1 MLLSVYGIIQL
12 KRKRR
17 IPRYIPNVTPCHSLF
32 NYTHGLSPHHL
43 WATAKP
49 PTWPPGRHPCPSAQ
63 TEAFL
68 NRNIILPLTLKFL
81 TQQNPPQVLSSR
93 LQLLQL
99 KLPLHPGL
107 TELQPRWLPS
117 CLRYTKL
124 PATSEPLHLLYL
136 LPNLLPATAPSM
148 FKSEVHVTFSEKFI
162 LHQNG

>member
-1 MLLSVYGIIQL
+1 MSLPLQL
-12 KRKRR
+12 
-17 IPRYIPNVTPCHSLF
+17 HSR
-32 NYTHGLSPHHL
+32 S
-43 WATAKP
+43 KP
-49 PTWPPGRHPCPSAQ
+49 PSSLGYCKASHLASWQ
-63 TEAFL
+63 TPLLLCTDRSFL
-68 NRNIILPLTLKFL
+68 KQKYYLTTHLLKFL

-124 PATSEPLHLLYL
+124 PAASEPLHLLYL